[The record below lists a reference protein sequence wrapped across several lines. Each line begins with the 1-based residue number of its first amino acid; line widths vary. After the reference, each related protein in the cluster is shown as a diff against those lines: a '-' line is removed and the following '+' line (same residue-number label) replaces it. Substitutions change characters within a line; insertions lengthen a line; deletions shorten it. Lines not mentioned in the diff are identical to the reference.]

1 MRSGLRCLILCHK
14 EPDFRWSRIG
24 NAIQV
29 SIDVFMVFRGVYTPI
44 KNPLIVCISNHLPR
58 SSVFQEKVVPLLNK
72 EQKKMVVE
80 EKYMARCIELARGGE
95 GNTAPN
101 PMVGAVI
108 VHKGKIIG
116 EGFHRKC
123 GEAHAEVNAVAS
135 VRDEALLRDSTI
147 YVSLEPCSHY
157 GKTPPCAELI
167 IRKGIPRV
175 VVGTLDPF
183 PEVSGRGVRMLRE
196 AGIEV
201 VTGVLEEEA
210 RALNPAFMTFQIRK
224 RPYVY
229 LKWAQSADGFMDI
242 RREDASVPS
251 VLLSSAETLRR
262 VHRLRSEV
270 AAIMVGTRTA
280 LLDNPSLTVRH
291 WAGRSPVRVVLDR
304 TLKLPVGS
312 HLLDGAVPTLV
323 FTAVEVE
330 SRPNVEYVQ
339 IDFGQEVLSQ
349 VLQYLYGQNLN
360 SLMVEGGAELLESFL
375 DVGLWDEAWV
385 ETAPV
390 VLGAGVK
397 APAVPGVLTGTE
409 QRHGHFL
416 ETWKQK
422 A

>member
-1 MRSGLRCLILCHK
+1 
-14 EPDFRWSRIG
+14 
-24 NAIQV
+24 
-29 SIDVFMVFRGVYTPI
+29 
-44 KNPLIVCISNHLPR
+44 
-58 SSVFQEKVVPLLNK
+58 
-72 EQKKMVVE
+72 MVVE

-135 VRDEALLRDSTI
+135 VWDEALLRDSTI

-242 RREDASVPS
+242 RREDAPKG
-251 VLLSSAETLRR
+251 SSASF
-262 VHRLRSEV
+262 RSGGYYGRDTYGVVRQSVADCAALGWPFSSPGGSRPDVEV
-270 AAIMVGTRTA
+270 AGRFA
-280 LLDNPSLTVRH
+280 S
-291 WAGRSPVRVVLDR
+291 AGWRGAYARIYSCRSRKPTECRVCAD
-304 TLKLPVGS
+304 
-312 HLLDGAVPTLV
+312 
-323 FTAVEVE
+323 
-330 SRPNVEYVQ
+330 
-339 IDFGQEVLSQ
+339 
-349 VLQYLYGQNLN
+349 
-360 SLMVEGGAELLESFL
+360 
-375 DVGLWDEAWV
+375 
-385 ETAPV
+385 
-390 VLGAGVK
+390 
-397 APAVPGVLTGTE
+397 
-409 QRHGHFL
+409 
-416 ETWKQK
+416 
-422 A
+422 

>member
-1 MRSGLRCLILCHK
+1 MI
-14 EPDFRWSRIG
+14 
-24 NAIQV
+24 
-29 SIDVFMVFRGVYTPI
+29 
-44 KNPLIVCISNHLPR
+44 
-58 SSVFQEKVVPLLNK
+58 
-72 EQKKMVVE
+72 VE
-80 EKYMARCIELARGGE
+80 EKYMARCIELARGGA
-95 GNTAPN
+95 GHTAPN

-167 IRKGIPRV
+167 IKKGIPRV

-210 RALNPAFMTFQIRK
+210 RALNPAFMTFQMRK
-224 RPYVY
+224 RPYIY
-229 LKWAQSADGFMDI
+229 LKWAQSADGFLDV
-242 RREDASVPS
+242 RREDASEPPVR
-251 VLLSSAETLRR
+251 LSSAETLRR

-270 AAIMVGTRTA
+270 AAILVGTRTA

-291 WAGRSPVRVVLDR
+291 WTGRSPVRVVLDR
-304 TLKLPVGS
+304 MLKLPADA
-312 HLLDGAVPTLV
+312 HLLDGTVRTLV
-323 FTAVEVE
+323 FTALEAE
-330 SRPNVEYVQ
+330 SRPNVEYVR
-339 IDFGQEVLSQ
+339 IDFGQEVLPQ
-349 VLQYLYGQNLN
+349 VLHYLAGQQLN
-360 SLMVEGGAELLESFL
+360 SLMVEGGARLLAGFL
-375 DVGLWDEAWV
+375 DAGLWDEAWV

-397 APAVPGVLTGTE
+397 APAVPGVLVATE
-409 QRHGHFL
+409 QRDGHL
-416 ETWKQK
+416 LARWRQEI
-422 A
+422 

>member
-1 MRSGLRCLILCHK
+1 M
-14 EPDFRWSRIG
+14 
-24 NAIQV
+24 
-29 SIDVFMVFRGVYTPI
+29 
-44 KNPLIVCISNHLPR
+44 
-58 SSVFQEKVVPLLNK
+58 
-72 EQKKMVVE
+72 
-80 EKYMARCIELARGGE
+80 
-95 GNTAPN
+95 
-101 PMVGAVI
+101 
-108 VHKGKIIG
+108 
-116 EGFHRKC
+116 
-123 GEAHAEVNAVAS
+123 
-135 VRDEALLRDSTI
+135 
-147 YVSLEPCSHY
+147 
-157 GKTPPCAELI
+157 
-167 IRKGIPRV
+167 
-175 VVGTLDPF
+175 
-183 PEVSGRGVRMLRE
+183 
-196 AGIEV
+196 
-201 VTGVLEEEA
+201 TGVLEEEA

-312 HLLDGAVPTLV
+312 HLLDGAVRTLV

-330 SRPNVEYVQ
+330 SRLNVEYVQ

-375 DVGLWDEAWV
+375 DAGLWDEAGV
-385 ETAPV
+385 ETAPG

-409 QRHGHFL
+409 QRHGHLL

>member
-1 MRSGLRCLILCHK
+1 LQPNK
-14 EPDFRWSRIG
+14 ERIFRYRNKGFQTVKQKFFYGENIFSRWFFI
-24 NAIQV
+24 IFV
-29 SIDVFMVFRGVYTPI
+29 
-44 KNPLIVCISNHLPR
+44 L
-58 SSVFQEKVVPLLNK
+58 LLNK

-349 VLQYLYGQNLN
+349 VLQYLYEQNLN

-409 QRHGHFL
+409 QRHGHLL

>member
-1 MRSGLRCLILCHK
+1 
-14 EPDFRWSRIG
+14 
-24 NAIQV
+24 
-29 SIDVFMVFRGVYTPI
+29 
-44 KNPLIVCISNHLPR
+44 
-58 SSVFQEKVVPLLNK
+58 
-72 EQKKMVVE
+72 MVVE

-323 FTAVEVE
+323 FTAVV
-330 SRPNVEYVQ
+330 
-339 IDFGQEVLSQ
+339 
-349 VLQYLYGQNLN
+349 QYLYGQNLN

-375 DVGLWDEAWV
+375 DAGLWDEAWV

>member
-1 MRSGLRCLILCHK
+1 MI
-14 EPDFRWSRIG
+14 
-24 NAIQV
+24 
-29 SIDVFMVFRGVYTPI
+29 
-44 KNPLIVCISNHLPR
+44 
-58 SSVFQEKVVPLLNK
+58 
-72 EQKKMVVE
+72 VE
-80 EKYMARCIELARGGE
+80 EKYMARCIELARGGA
-95 GNTAPN
+95 GHTAPN

-108 VHKGKIIG
+108 VHNGKIIG

-167 IRKGIPRV
+167 IKKGIPRV

-210 RALNPAFMTFQIRK
+210 RALNPAFMTFQMRK
-224 RPYVY
+224 RPYIY
-229 LKWAQSADGFMDI
+229 LKWAQSADGFLDV
-242 RREDASVPS
+242 RREDASEPPVR
-251 VLLSSAETLRR
+251 LSSAETFRR

-270 AAIMVGTRTA
+270 AAILVGTRTA

-304 TLKLPVGS
+304 MLKLPADA
-312 HLLDGAVPTLV
+312 HLLDGTVRTLV
-323 FTAVEVE
+323 FTALEAE
-330 SRPNVEYVQ
+330 SRPNVEYVR
-339 IDFGQEVLSQ
+339 IDFGQEVLPQ
-349 VLQYLYGQNLN
+349 VLHYLAGQQLN
-360 SLMVEGGAELLESFL
+360 SLMVEGGARLLAGFL
-375 DVGLWDEAWV
+375 DAGLWDEAWV

-397 APAVPGVLTGTE
+397 APAVPGVLVATE
-409 QRHGHFL
+409 QRDGHL
-416 ETWKQK
+416 LARWRQEI
-422 A
+422 

>member
-1 MRSGLRCLILCHK
+1 
-14 EPDFRWSRIG
+14 
-24 NAIQV
+24 
-29 SIDVFMVFRGVYTPI
+29 
-44 KNPLIVCISNHLPR
+44 
-58 SSVFQEKVVPLLNK
+58 
-72 EQKKMVVE
+72 
-80 EKYMARCIELARGGE
+80 MARCIELARGGA
-95 GNTAPN
+95 GHTAPN

-108 VHKGKIIG
+108 VHNGKIIG

-167 IRKGIPRV
+167 IKKGIPRV

-210 RALNPAFMTFQIRK
+210 RALNPAFMTFQMRK
-224 RPYVY
+224 HPYIY
-229 LKWAQSADGFMDI
+229 LKWAQSADGFLDV
-242 RREDASVPS
+242 RREDASEPPVR
-251 VLLSSAETLRR
+251 LSSAETLRR

-270 AAIMVGTRTA
+270 AAILVGTRTA

-304 TLKLPVGS
+304 MLKLPADA
-312 HLLDGAVPTLV
+312 HLLDGTVRTLV
-323 FTAVEVE
+323 FTALEAE
-330 SRPNVEYVQ
+330 SRPNVEYVR
-339 IDFGQEVLSQ
+339 IDFGQEVLPQ
-349 VLQYLYGQNLN
+349 VLHYLAGQQLN
-360 SLMVEGGAELLESFL
+360 SLMVEGGARLLASFL
-375 DVGLWDEAWV
+375 DAGLWDEAWV

-397 APAVPGVLTGTE
+397 APAVPGVLVATE
-409 QRHGHFL
+409 QRDGHL
-416 ETWKQK
+416 LARWRQEI
-422 A
+422 

>member
-1 MRSGLRCLILCHK
+1 
-14 EPDFRWSRIG
+14 
-24 NAIQV
+24 
-29 SIDVFMVFRGVYTPI
+29 MVFRGVYTPI

-58 SSVFQEKVVPLLNK
+58 SSVFQEKVVLLLNK

-270 AAIMVGTRTA
+270 EAIMVGTRTA

-375 DVGLWDEAWV
+375 DAGLWDEAWV

-409 QRHGHFL
+409 QRHGHLL

>member
-1 MRSGLRCLILCHK
+1 MTQ
-14 EPDFRWSRIG
+14 
-24 NAIQV
+24 A

-229 LKWAQSADGFMDI
+229 LKWAQ
-242 RREDASVPS
+242 
-251 VLLSSAETLRR
+251 
-262 VHRLRSEV
+262 V

-312 HLLDGAVPTLV
+312 HLLDGAVRTLV

-330 SRPNVEYVQ
+330 SRLNVEYVQ

-349 VLQYLYGQNLN
+349 VLQYLYEQNLN
-360 SLMVEGGAELLESFL
+360 SLMVEGGAELLESFF
-375 DVGLWDEAWV
+375 DAGLWDEAWV

-409 QRHGHFL
+409 QRHGHLL

>member
-1 MRSGLRCLILCHK
+1 MTQ
-14 EPDFRWSRIG
+14 
-24 NAIQV
+24 A

-58 SSVFQEKVVPLLNK
+58 SSVFQETVGPLLNK

-312 HLLDGAVPTLV
+312 HLLDGAVRTLV

-330 SRPNVEYVQ
+330 SRLNVEYVQ

-349 VLQYLYGQNLN
+349 VLQYLYEQNLN
-360 SLMVEGGAELLESFL
+360 SLMVEGGAELLESFF
-375 DVGLWDEAWV
+375 DAGLWDEAWV

-409 QRHGHFL
+409 QRHGHLL

>member
-1 MRSGLRCLILCHK
+1 
-14 EPDFRWSRIG
+14 
-24 NAIQV
+24 
-29 SIDVFMVFRGVYTPI
+29 
-44 KNPLIVCISNHLPR
+44 
-58 SSVFQEKVVPLLNK
+58 
-72 EQKKMVVE
+72 MVVE

-95 GNTAPN
+95 GYTAPN

-123 GEAHAEVNAVAS
+123 GEAHAEVNAIAS

-167 IRKGIPRV
+167 IKKGIPRV

-183 PEVSGRGVRMLRE
+183 PEVSGRGIRMLRE

-210 RALNPAFMTFQIRK
+210 RALNSAFMTFQIRK
-224 RPYVY
+224 RPYIY
-229 LKWAQSADGFMDI
+229 LKWAQSADGFMDAC
-242 RREDASVPS
+242 RADASEPP

-291 WAGRSPVRVVLDR
+291 WTGHSPVRVVLDR
-304 TLKLPVGS
+304 TLKLSAGS
-312 HLLDGAVPTLV
+312 HLLDGTVRTVV
-323 FTAVEVE
+323 FTAIEAE
-330 SRPNVEYVQ
+330 SRPNVEYVRV
-339 IDFGQEVLSQ
+339 DFGQEVLPQ
-349 VLQYLYGQNLN
+349 VLQYLYVQKLN
-360 SLMVEGGAELLESFL
+360 SLMVEGGAELLGSFL
-375 DVGLWDEAWV
+375 DAGLWDEAWV

-390 VLGAGVK
+390 ALGTGVK
-397 APAVPGVLTGTE
+397 APVVSGVLVGSE
-409 QRHGHFL
+409 QRHGHLL
-416 ETWKQK
+416 ETWKRK
-422 A
+422 V

>member
-1 MRSGLRCLILCHK
+1 MTQ
-14 EPDFRWSRIG
+14 
-24 NAIQV
+24 A

-312 HLLDGAVPTLV
+312 HLLDGAVRTLV

-330 SRPNVEYVQ
+330 SRLNVEYVQ

-349 VLQYLYGQNLN
+349 VLQYLYEQNLN
-360 SLMVEGGAELLESFL
+360 SLMVEGGAELLESFF
-375 DVGLWDEAWV
+375 DAGLWDEAWV

-409 QRHGHFL
+409 QRHGHLL

>member
-1 MRSGLRCLILCHK
+1 VKQKFFYGENIFS
-14 EPDFRWSRIG
+14 RWFFI
-24 NAIQV
+24 IFV
-29 SIDVFMVFRGVYTPI
+29 
-44 KNPLIVCISNHLPR
+44 L
-58 SSVFQEKVVPLLNK
+58 LLNK

-375 DVGLWDEAWV
+375 DAGLWDEAWV

-409 QRHGHFL
+409 QRHEHLL

>member
-1 MRSGLRCLILCHK
+1 MEITFLPLILLGAAVLLLAIFFYYVPFLLWISAKVSGVNISLIQLFLMRIRKVPPYIITRAMIEAHK
-14 EPDFRWSRIG
+14 AG
-24 NAIQV
+24 
-29 SIDVFMVFRGVYTPI
+29 I
-44 KNPLIVCISNHLPR
+44 KTLTRDELEAHYLAGGHV
-58 SSVFQEKVVPLLNK
+58 EKVVHALVSASKANIDLPF
-72 EQKKMVVE
+72 Q
-80 EKYMARCIELARGGE
+80 MATAIDLAGRDVFE
-95 GNTAPN
+95 AVQMSVN
-101 PMVGAVI
+101 PKVI
-108 VHKGKIIG
+108 DTPPVT
-116 EGFHRKC
+116 
-123 GEAHAEVNAVAS
+123 AVAKDGIQLIAKARVT
-135 VRDEALLRDSTI
+135 VRANIKQLVGGAGEETI
-147 YVSLEPCSHY
+147 L
-157 GKTPPCAELI
+157 
-167 IRKGIPRV
+167 
-175 VVGTLDPF
+175 
-183 PEVSGRGVRMLRE
+183 
-196 AGIEV
+196 
-201 VTGVLEEEA
+201 A

-375 DVGLWDEAWV
+375 DAGLWDEAWV

-397 APAVPGVLTGTE
+397 APAVPRRWHPGAPPPNETE
-409 QRHGHFL
+409 FGWLRCSGHISAL
-416 ETWKQK
+416 HRPRPDGRP
-422 A
+422 